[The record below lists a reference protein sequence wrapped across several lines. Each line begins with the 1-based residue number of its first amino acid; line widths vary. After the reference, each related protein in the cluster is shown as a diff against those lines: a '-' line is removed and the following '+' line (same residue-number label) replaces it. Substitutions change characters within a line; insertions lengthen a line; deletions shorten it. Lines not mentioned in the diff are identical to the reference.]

1 MLLVEGP
8 NDCHA
13 VFQLM
18 WLIHNASP
26 VFGIHECGND
36 DQVLESLAA
45 RLVSSSPRQK
55 ILGLILD
62 SDIEGLNSDQIIRSR
77 LDQLRTRVGEFYSLP
92 KSFPENGLVLSPDA
106 SKQNSDR
113 LPKLGV
119 WLMPNN
125 KAYGMFE
132 DLLMESL
139 VDEVRTYTGAVVNRA
154 KTDGVAKFKDIHLS
168 KAIIRTY
175 MAWQDPP
182 DIQHL
187 GVAIRKGTFENI
199 EAKCKQFIQW
209 LEQLFGTPA

>member
-18 WLIHNASP
+18 WLIHKTDP

-36 DQVLESLAA
+36 ERVLESLAA
-45 RLVSSSPRQK
+45 RLVGSSPRQK

-62 SDIEGLNSDQIIRSR
+62 SDIQGVSPDQIIRSR

-92 KSFPENGLVLSPDA
+92 ESFPEDGLVLDPDA
-106 SKQNSDR
+106 SKQNSER

-132 DLLMESL
+132 DLLIEALLDDVKS
-139 VDEVRTYTGAVVNRA
+139 YTTAVVNKA
-154 KTDGVAKFKDIHLS
+154 KADKIATFKDAHLS

-182 DIQHL
+182 DIQYL
-187 GVAIRKGTFENI
+187 GLAIKNKTFENI
-199 EAKCKQFIQW
+199 EAECKKFVNW
-209 LEQLFGTPA
+209 LEQLFGVPA